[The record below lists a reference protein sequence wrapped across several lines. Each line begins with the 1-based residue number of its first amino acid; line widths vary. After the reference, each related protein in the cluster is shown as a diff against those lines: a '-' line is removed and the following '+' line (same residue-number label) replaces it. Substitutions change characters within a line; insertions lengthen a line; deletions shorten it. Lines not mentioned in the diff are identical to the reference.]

1 MACEDGCF
9 DESIELQTGLTGAN
23 GTNGTNGTNGD
34 DGDDGDD
41 GTAVLDVD
49 HDYATMT
56 TSDPGY
62 TGVKTTPIYVN
73 TVNTIDD
80 IIRMEI
86 DIIGD
91 PVADVAY
98 GIKVEFD
105 NEIMF
110 NFDNLIQGGGN
121 NALSLVIDLIVTDT
135 NAEITPYVNY
145 KTKKSFGRSTQ
156 SLLEFNTGFNF
167 NSYIAANTAAI
178 VLNSGTKN
186 IITYLKASGGNSVS
200 VTSYKVFKLLRA

>member
-1 MACEDGCF
+1 MACEYGCF

-34 DGDDGDD
+34 AGLDGI
-41 GTAVLDVD
+41 AILDVD

-56 TSDPGY
+56 TSNPGY
-62 TGVKTTPIYVN
+62 TGVKTTLIAEN
-73 TVNTIDD
+73 TIGTIDD
-80 IIRMEI
+80 IIRIEI
-86 DIIGD
+86 DVIGD

-105 NEIMF
+105 GDVMF

-145 KTKKSFGRSTQ
+145 KTKRSFGRSTQ
-156 SLLEFNTGFNF
+156 SLSEFNTGFNF
-167 NSYIAANTAAI
+167 NGYIAANTAAI
-178 VLNSGTKN
+178 VLNSGSKN
-186 IITYLKASGGNSVS
+186 IITYLKAAGSNNVS